1 MVIGYWSLG
10 IFVVE
15 LPHMVSRTLSQ
26 NTPQKIGQN
35 VTLAGWVHNRRD
47 HGKLIFLDMR
57 DHTGLVQV
65 VVNPKVS
72 EAAHRAASELR
83 NEFVVTVKGQV
94 NKRPENLINPNLP
107 TGSVE
112 IEASEINILSK
123 SETPPFELTEDT
135 RTVNE
140 ELRLKYRYL
149 DLRTPRMSK
158 NLKTRHQV
166 IHFLRNVL
174 NERGFTEIQTPILTK
189 STPEG
194 ARDYLVPSRIY
205 PGKFFALPQSPQ
217 QYKQLLM
224 VAGFDKYFQIA
235 PCFRDEDA
243 RADRSPGEFYQ
254 LDMEMSFVEQDDVF
268 KMMEPLMIEL
278 TKKFSSKKIVNLK
291 DDGRF
296 VKVSWR
302 EAMEKYGSDK
312 PDLRFEMPIT
322 PITDM
327 VKNCG
332 FAVFAGAVKNGGVVH
347 ALKVHGGA
355 NFIRNEINYL
365 T

>member
-166 IHFLRNVL
+166 IHFLC
-174 NERGFTEIQTPILTK
+174 ET
-189 STPEG
+189 S
-194 ARDYLVPSRIY
+194 
-205 PGKFFALPQSPQ
+205 
-217 QYKQLLM
+217 
-224 VAGFDKYFQIA
+224 
-235 PCFRDEDA
+235 
-243 RADRSPGEFYQ
+243 
-254 LDMEMSFVEQDDVF
+254 
-268 KMMEPLMIEL
+268 
-278 TKKFSSKKIVNLK
+278 
-291 DDGRF
+291 
-296 VKVSWR
+296 
-302 EAMEKYGSDK
+302 
-312 PDLRFEMPIT
+312 
-322 PITDM
+322 
-327 VKNCG
+327 
-332 FAVFAGAVKNGGVVH
+332 
-347 ALKVHGGA
+347 
-355 NFIRNEINYL
+355 
-365 T
+365 